1 MTAKKTV
8 YLGLSLFMLVS
19 LSSCGRQPN
28 ASDSQHKEDTE
39 TYQTLDEADD
49 TEDTGD
55 DLCQIPAEAEIQA
68 VLDNG
73 EVKVFWAIEE
83 NVFSQPA
90 AVSIYETETVDG
102 DAVWDALFSQYEL
115 TSRQQLDGYSKMS
128 ITLDGAEYAGQL
140 YNTGMIE
147 FSNLPEFP
155 AALSP
160 ENLMGALSDFTGM
173 DWTLGKS
180 DDVSDTS
187 TYYQFSVDEII
198 IDRKGYSVGED
209 SYTGPHAVFDS
220 SYMAIS
226 VPFRLGASKDTVS
239 SSDFIS
245 SEQAKTLCNADLLAQ
260 VDFPM
265 VVVFDHAELV
275 YYYQAQQQMLIPA
288 WRLTGTSYQTDG
300 GTLHPSITTRLIDA
314 QTGELFW

>member
-28 ASDSQHKEDTE
+28 ASDSQHK
-39 TYQTLDEADD
+39 
-49 TEDTGD
+49 EDTGD

-198 IDRKGYSVGED
+198 IDRKGYSVGER
-209 SYTGPHAVFDS
+209 
-220 SYMAIS
+220 
-226 VPFRLGASKDTVS
+226 FRLP
-239 SSDFIS
+239 I
-245 SEQAKTLCNADLLAQ
+245 L
-260 VDFPM
+260 FPLNRQKHCVM
-265 VVVFDHAELV
+265 QIYWH
-275 YYYQAQQQMLIPA
+275 
-288 WRLTGTSYQTDG
+288 R
-300 GTLHPSITTRLIDA
+300 
-314 QTGELFW
+314 